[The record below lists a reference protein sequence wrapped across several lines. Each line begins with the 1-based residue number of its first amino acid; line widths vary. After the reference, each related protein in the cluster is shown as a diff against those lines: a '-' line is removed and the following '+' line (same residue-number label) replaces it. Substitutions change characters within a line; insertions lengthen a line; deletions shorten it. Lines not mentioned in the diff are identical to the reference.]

1 MGRAGGP
8 AWNALVADVVPREKR
23 GTVQGA
29 IGTVTGIVSA
39 PASILG
45 SYLWMNLGPQ
55 FPFYAASLA
64 GIAGVIVFWIGVK
77 EPTQVKRV
85 DLPLDTG

>member
-1 MGRAGGP
+1 
-8 AWNALVADVVPREKR
+8 LVADIVPQQRR
-23 GTVQGA
+23 RTVQGA

-45 SYLWMNLGPQ
+45 SYLWTNLGPQ
-55 FPFYAASLA
+55 FPFYAASLS
-64 GIAGVIVFWIGVK
+64 GIAGVIVFWIWVK
-77 EPTQVKRV
+77 EPTQVKSA